1 MIQFLAWRGH
11 IANALDKLGPIPH
24 FTKEKAKSKEA
35 KVSGQTGLTD
45 GESLFGSASHLS
57 CFLLFLQV
65 CLEPGPGEG
74 GGPASG
80 GGRRRSQD

>member
-1 MIQFLAWRGH
+1 MPWTGWAQY
-11 IANALDKLGPIPH
+11 PISQKRKPSP
-24 FTKEKAKSKEA
+24 KRPRSL
-35 KVSGQTGLTD
+35 SQTGLTD

>member
-45 GESLFGSASHLS
+45 GESLFGSLPPQ
-57 CFLLFLQV
+57 LFPFVPAGL
-65 CLEPGPGEG
+65 PGT
-74 GGPASG
+74 GP
-80 GGRRRSQD
+80 R